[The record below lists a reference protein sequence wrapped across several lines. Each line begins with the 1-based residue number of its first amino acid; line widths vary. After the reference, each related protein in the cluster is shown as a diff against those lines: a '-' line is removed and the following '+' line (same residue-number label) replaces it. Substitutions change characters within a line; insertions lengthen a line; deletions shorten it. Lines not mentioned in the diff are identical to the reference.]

1 MSVDFPNG
9 VASVNEYLDTRH
21 HIKTDVTG
29 QVGDNAKIVV
39 KSEYDY
45 TMREIICNLLAGRGL
60 KLPNTQ
66 ICLSVNLK
74 AIIGTPGIQQE
85 LLDALDDL
93 DKQFDEFMDHT
104 NIENV
109 LGRINKALA
118 EVTQIANMI
127 NFCATPVDP
136 VAIPNVLE
144 QTMDSFL
151 GAGKSL
157 INQIGNMIPDQVG
170 GCLSFD
176 GQEFNLNL
184 FNGGILGDLSADWLR
199 IKGGQLSQNEL
210 SAFSARINSIKDNLK
225 GLIDRENSV
234 IGTEKLG
241 GSSHANDTDT
251 NTSLNTGM
259 GVLHNAEEAGIQGN
273 TRIASLIKALYDKF
287 AGYPVVD
294 ADGNVYNNIFEL
306 ILEPGMLD
314 LLRADIDPSPDIS
327 ATQPVFNY
335 CGEVV
340 GYTTSFDQTS
350 PKESTGETPVDP
362 SSPGFNAG
370 GFPTNASGGGGTS
383 GGTTVINSTTISGG
397 EVYIVG
403 SEAAQL
409 NLAVNEGDIVVRT
422 DLGISFVKNAQNTGT
437 TADFTQLAIPFDQ
450 FVQNLD
456 KETGSGIVV
465 KDGTFS
471 KTRQIVPTSGQ
482 LIINNNNGTA
492 GDIEIGMAENPI
504 LPGTKA
510 VQIPRGTT
518 NQRPNT
524 EPGEMRYNT
533 TVDAYEAY
541 FGGANAG
548 WRSFATGSSSVNNAS
563 NLGGGTGVFVQNNNG
578 NLEFKSLLS
587 TGAITLNNNNATI
600 TVGDDLTLVAVGAG
614 ETLIKQRNINAL
626 EFKTVKADNNIS
638 VSSTPD
644 EITISGDPTLKKT
657 SAQTTDASYT
667 EVLFNSSRIAPDNN
681 ESWFV
686 TVTAIGR
693 RTNGVGTM
701 AIKREALVD
710 NSNGT
715 ITIVS
720 NEGNSVNYNNNV
732 SSNWE
737 LVFYDNNNDFRILVK
752 GEAGADINWAVKVD
766 YMPVS

>member
-21 HIKTDVTG
+21 HVKTDVTG
-29 QVGDNAKIVV
+29 QVGDNAKVVV

-74 AIIGTPGIQQE
+74 AIINTPGIQQD
-85 LLDALDDL
+85 LLDALNEL

-109 LGRINKALA
+109 LGRINRALS

-170 GCLSFD
+170 GCLSFN

-184 FNGGILGDLSADWLR
+184 FNGGILGDLSADWIR

-210 SAFSARINSIKDNLK
+210 SAFSARINSIKDDLK

-234 IGTEKLG
+234 IGTEQLG

-251 NTSLNTGM
+251 NTSINTGM
-259 GVLHNAEEAGIQGN
+259 GVLHNADEAGIQGN

-327 ATQPVFNY
+327 ASQPVLNY
-335 CGEVV
+335 CGEVI

-362 SSPGFNAG
+362 TSPGFNAG

-383 GGTTVINSTTISGG
+383 GGTTVINSTTIAGG

-422 DLGISFVKNAQNTGT
+422 DLGISFVKNSQNTST

-456 KETGSGIVV
+456 KEAGSGIVV
-465 KDGTFS
+465 KDGAFS

-492 GDIEIGMAENPI
+492 GDIEIGMAENPV
-504 LPGTKA
+504 LPGTRA

-563 NLGGGTGVFVQNNNG
+563 NLGGGQGVFVQNNNG

-587 TGAITLNNNNATI
+587 TGAITLNNNNSTI

-614 ETLIKQRNINAL
+614 ESVIKQRNINAL
-626 EFKTVKADNNIS
+626 EFKTVKADNNIT

-644 EITISGDPTLKKT
+644 EITISGDTTIKKT
-657 SAQTTDASYT
+657 TAQTTDATYT

-681 ESWFV
+681 QSWFV

-701 AIKREALVD
+701 AIKREAVVD

-720 NEGNSVNYNNNV
+720 NEGNTVNYTNNV

-737 LVFYDNNNDFRILVK
+737 LVFYDDQNDFRVFVK
-752 GEAGADINWAVKVD
+752 GEAGNDINWAVQVD
-766 YMPVS
+766 FLPVS